1 MAVNLP
7 ETQEEWLELRQQ
19 VCYWRAQHARAL
31 ERATAW
37 GKKARHLEKLARKQ
51 QVQIVELTQQNEA
64 LSAKVSQ
71 LQKQVFGR
79 KSEQTKSAT
88 PEEHDGQQDILS
100 SSNASPAKKRKRG
113 KQPGAKGYGRKRREW
128 LPTEEIHHRIP
139 VELQRCPK
147 CNKPWVD
154 FPGTEDSEEIHWE
167 VRLVRHIH
175 KRSRYLPTCNC
186 YVLPGII
193 TAPSPAKLI
202 PKGMFSTG
210 FWVRLLLE
218 KFLFQRP
225 LYRIRQVLALDGLCV
240 SQGTLTGGL
249 KRIGELLH
257 PLYVRILERNR
268 ASDHWHMD
276 ETGWLV
282 FEEVKG
288 KTGHRWW
295 LWVIVSRDTCV
306 YLLEPSR
313 SAQVLKDH
321 LGKNAKGII
330 NADRYVVY
338 QNVGNDILVAFCW
351 SHIRR
356 DFRSIHNGYPILRAW
371 AKNWITLINNLFIQN
386 AKRVAM
392 SLNPDAFDREDQ
404 LLRTAVDS
412 MAKKRDSELAE
423 TTLHPAKREALER
436 LRKHWKGATLFL
448 DHPDIPMDNNEA
460 ERRLRNP
467 VVGRKNY
474 YGSGSVWSGMLT
486 AMLFTIFQ
494 TYLKNHINPK
504 KFFLAYFEACAQNSG
519 KPPENLDPWLPWN
532 LVEEQKAVWHYPG
545 YPPP

>member
-1 MAVNLP
+1 MAVNIP
-7 ETQEEWLELRQQ
+7 ETYTEWLELRQQ
-19 VCYWRAQHARAL
+19 ASYWRTQHARAL
-31 ERATAW
+31 EREAEW
-37 GKKARHLEKLARKQ
+37 KEKARHFEQLTRKQ
-51 QVQIVELTQQNEA
+51 QAQITELTQQNEA
-64 LSAKVSQ
+64 LKAKVSQ

-79 KSEQTKSAT
+79 KSEQRRSSA
-88 PEEHDGQQDILS
+88 PEDQGGEQDVFS
-100 SSNASPAKKRKRG
+100 SPKTSPAGLRKRG
-113 KQPGAKGYGRKRREW
+113 KQPGAKGYGRKRRLK
-128 LPTEEIHHRIP
+128 LPTEEFHHRIP
-139 VELQRCPK
+139 DEQQRCPK
-147 CNKPWVD
+147 CGKPWVG
-154 FPGTEDSEEIHWE
+154 FPGTEDSDEIHWE

-175 KRSRYLPTCNC
+175 KRSCYLPTCNC
-186 YVLPGII
+186 PVLPGII

-225 LYRIRQVLALDGLCV
+225 LYRIRQVLALEGLCV

-249 KRIGELLH
+249 QRIGALLH

-276 ETGWLV
+276 ETGWMV

-295 LWVIVSRDTCV
+295 LWVIISRDACV
-306 YLLEPSR
+306 YFLEPSR
-313 SAQVLKDH
+313 SAQVPKNH
-321 LGKNAKGII
+321 LGENAQGII

-338 QNVGNDILVAFCW
+338 QTLGDDILVAFCW

-356 DFRSIHNGYPILRAW
+356 DFSRVHDGYPKLRAW
-371 AKNWITLINNLFIQN
+371 AEHWIMLINDLFVQN

-392 SLNPDAFDREDQ
+392 SPNSDAFDREDQ
-404 LLRTAVDS
+404 ALRSVVDS
-412 MAKKRDSELAE
+412 MAQKRDSELAE
-423 TTLHPAKREALER
+423 TTLHPAKRKVLER
-436 LRKHWKGATLFL
+436 LRKHWEGATLFV
-448 DHPDIPMDNNEA
+448 DHPEIPMDNNEA

-486 AMLFTIFQ
+486 AMIFTIFQ
-494 TYLKNHINPK
+494 TYLQNHIDPK
-504 KFFLAYFEACAQNSG
+504 KFLLTYFQACAQNSSR
-519 KPPENLDPWLPWN
+519 PPKDLDPWLPWN
-532 LVEEQKAVWHYPG
+532 LAEEQKAVWRYPR
-545 YPPP
+545 YPS

>member
-1 MAVNLP
+1 MAVNIP
-7 ETQEEWLELRQQ
+7 ETYTEWLELRQQ
-19 VCYWRAQHARAL
+19 ASYWRTQHARAL
-31 ERATAW
+31 EREAEW
-37 GKKARHLEKLARKQ
+37 KEKARHFEQLTRKQ
-51 QVQIVELTQQNEA
+51 QAQITELTQQNEA
-64 LSAKVSQ
+64 LKAKVSQ

-79 KSEQTKSAT
+79 KSEQRKSSA
-88 PEEHDGQQDILS
+88 PEDQGGEQDVFS
-100 SSNASPAKKRKRG
+100 SPKTSPAVLRNRG
-113 KQPGAKGYGRKRREW
+113 KQPGTKGYGRKRRLG
-128 LPTEEIHHRIP
+128 LPTEEFHHRIP
-139 VELQRCPK
+139 DEQQRCPK
-147 CNKPWVD
+147 CGKPWVG
-154 FPGTEDSEEIHWE
+154 FPGTEDSDEIHWE

-186 YVLPGII
+186 PVLPGII

-225 LYRIRQVLALDGLCV
+225 LYRIRQVLALEGLCV

-249 KRIGELLH
+249 KRIGTLLH
-257 PLYVRILERNR
+257 PLYIRILERNR

-276 ETGWLV
+276 ETGWMV

-295 LWVIVSRDTCV
+295 LWVIISRDACV

-313 SAQVLKDH
+313 SAQVPKNH
-321 LGKNAKGII
+321 LGKNAQGII

-338 QNVGNDILVAFCW
+338 QKLGDDILVAFCW

-356 DFRSIHNGYPILRAW
+356 DFIRVHNGYPKLRAW
-371 AKNWITLINNLFIQN
+371 AEHWIMLINDLFVQN

-392 SLNPDAFDREDQ
+392 SPNSDAFDREDQ
-404 LLRTAVDS
+404 ALRSVVDS
-412 MAKKRDSELAE
+412 MAQKRDSELAE
-423 TTLHPAKREALER
+423 TTLHPAKRKGLER
-436 LRKHWKGATLFL
+436 LRKHWEGATLFV
-448 DHPDIPMDNNEA
+448 DHPEIPMDNNEA

-486 AMLFTIFQ
+486 AMIFTIFQ
-494 TYLKNHINPK
+494 TYLQNHIDPK
-504 KFFLAYFEACAQNSG
+504 KFLLTYFQACAQNSSR
-519 KPPENLDPWLPWN
+519 PPKDLDPWLPWN
-532 LVEEQKAVWHYPG
+532 LAEEQKAVWRYPR
-545 YPPP
+545 YPS